1 VPEITAPKEAR
12 AATARAQRLT
22 DRNSLANGSF
32 LNITDTKS
40 QAVENSS
47 RAIGKWVIAP

>member
-1 VPEITAPKEAR
+1 M
-12 AATARAQRLT
+12 
-22 DRNSLANGSF
+22 GF
-32 LNITDTKS
+32 LRETHFFFNITDTKS